1 MPWSDD
7 VSLRR
12 AYSDCVNGMR
22 RVLWGHRDSMLAAA
36 LFVFGIS
43 ELLLDERY
51 EGRPAWPG
59 PVLAG
64 FVQVC
69 VFTIPLGWR
78 RVAPTLSS
86 VTVLSGAAAAS
97 LLWGAAESTAAFLCL
112 LLTIFSGIA
121 YARRPVLVGLVA
133 VAALAV
139 HNAEDPSVRTVVDW
153 FWSAGF
159 AGVAVVLGAVVRS
172 RQQRIV
178 TLQADA
184 QALSREYDER
194 VAAATSAERA
204 AIARELHDI
213 VAHAVS
219 VIVIQAQAGSRAVDD
234 DPGTVRSTLRTIEST
249 GRSALADLRR
259 LLTLL
264 SADEVSVVASP
275 GLAHLPELV
284 DGFRAGGLPVSLEL
298 PDGLLSLSGAADLAS
313 YRLVQEALTNTLK
326 HAPGARAAVTV
337 RCQDHH
343 VELTVEDQ
351 GTAETPDPSSIEG
364 TGRGLIGMRER
375 VSLAGGTLRFAG
387 PTAGG
392 FRIRADLPLDDEAR
406 PAVSP

>member
-1 MPWSDD
+1 MPRSDD

-86 VTVLSGAAAAS
+86 VTVLSGAAATS

-298 PDGLLSLSGAADLAS
+298 PDGQLSLSGAADLAS

-351 GTAETPDPSSIEG
+351 GTAETPDPSSTEG